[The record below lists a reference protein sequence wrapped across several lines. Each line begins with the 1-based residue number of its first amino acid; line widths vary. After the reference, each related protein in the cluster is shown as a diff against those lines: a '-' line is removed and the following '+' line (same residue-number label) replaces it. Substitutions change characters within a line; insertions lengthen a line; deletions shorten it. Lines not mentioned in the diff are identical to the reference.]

1 MSSKKQDKTK
11 ITAGGQPDPTDGKSN
26 EHSGAMHHVKERDQA
41 KNKDD
46 KHGSGQGERTAKK
59 DEKPAGNGI
68 KETLLFLNEVKNEAR
83 KITWPPRGQV
93 AQETWSV
100 IVLVTFITVMVLGF
114 DYALGNWVFGPI
126 EHFAKI
132 LAPQSPEQKI
142 FSTTPLGPGQ
152 PEAQPP
158 VPAPGDATTPTA
170 PVPTSG
176 EATTPTPQ
184 AATPQAATPPL
195 TPQPAGTATPPPGD
209 ATQPVTTPPVP
220 APQAAT
226 PPVTPTPAGTATPAP
241 APTAPPA
248 TPAPTSAPNPAPPTP
263 PHP

>member
-26 EHSGAMHHVKERDQA
+26 EHTGAMHHVKERDQA

-46 KHGSGQGERTAKK
+46 KRGSGHGEKAAKK
-59 DEKPAGNGI
+59 DGSKTPGNSI
-68 KETLLFLNEVKNEAR
+68 KEAILFLNEVKNEAR

-132 LAPQSPEQKI
+132 MAPQTPEQKI
-142 FSTTPLGPGQ
+142 FSTTPISPDQSGSAPA
-152 PEAQPP
+152 PAPA
-158 VPAPGDATTPTA
+158 PAPGDASTTP
-170 PVPTSG
+170 
-176 EATTPTPQ
+176 ATTPPV
-184 AATPQAATPPL
+184 APP
-195 TPQPAGTATPPPGD
+195 PAGTAVPPVIPGD
-209 ATQPVTTPPVP
+209 ATQPATTPP
-220 APQAAT
+220 AAT
-226 PPVTPTPAGTATPAP
+226 PPVTPAPTGTPTP

-248 TPAPTSAPNPAPPTP
+248 TPAPTSAPNSAPPTP

>member
-46 KHGSGQGERTAKK
+46 KHGSGQGEKASKK

-83 KITWPPRGQV
+83 KITWPPKGQV

-142 FSTTPLGPGQ
+142 FSTTPLGPGL

-158 VPAPGDATTPTA
+158 APAPGDATTPTPTA
-170 PVPTSG
+170 P
-176 EATTPTPQ
+176 TPTPQ
-184 AATPQAATPPL
+184 AATPPVP
-195 TPQPAGTATPPPGD
+195 PQPAGTATPLPGD

-241 APTAPPA
+241 IAPPA
-248 TPAPTSAPNPAPPTP
+248 TPAPTSAPNPVPPTP